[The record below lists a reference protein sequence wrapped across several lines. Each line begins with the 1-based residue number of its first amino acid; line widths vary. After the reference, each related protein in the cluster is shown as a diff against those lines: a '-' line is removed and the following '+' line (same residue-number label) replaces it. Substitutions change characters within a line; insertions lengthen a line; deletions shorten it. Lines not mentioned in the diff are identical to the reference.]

1 MFIPPIRGVWPG
13 VVGTEMWQ
21 GMLLWRDVALSCR
34 YPRFIFCISCAI
46 SEISAFVVEE

>member
-21 GMLLWRDVALSCR
+21 GMLLWRQVALDLSQSR
-34 YPRFIFCISCAI
+34 SIRSTSCAI
-46 SEISAFVVEE
+46 SRVSAFVVEE